1 MADID
6 SHVTVTVRAFR
17 VTNGCMD
24 DWDVRPPCFVSKPAV
39 NNAALTLGGVL
50 PPSRSFI
57 DRGQPR
63 LPLSLP
69 GGLRAAGDSE
79 SPAAYATR
87 MKALEQEVRAR
98 LHAAQRE
105 RTGKAALD
113 PGRVDRTVTFQVGD
127 RAGEA
132 RCGPRTRSCSTPPR
146 RARRPRWGGP
156 CTAPAAAGTT
166 PTPPRRFKC
175 SPTGDV
181 GRLRPHHPRAAWP
194 DLGPAPGPAGPAV
207 AERLLDGETLRG
219 RTCYLVRLQGRSGAH
234 PPTTVLVRAGGTPR
248 RGAGRIK
255 GLAENNHLKLIVVR
269 DEFDSIRHQMHSDCG
284 NPVLVRDDTE
294 TLAEFAATLSWPNRV
309 CGNPANSNSRTRVWV
324 RTLTAAATLS

>member
-132 RCGPRTRSCSTPPR
+132 RCGPRTRSCSTPPW

-156 CTAPAAAGTT
+156 CTAAAAAGIT
-166 PTPPRRFKC
+166 PSLRPRRAA
-175 SPTGDV
+175 SSAVPRATSAGSSRTTLARPGPTRAPLR
-181 GRLRPHHPRAAWP
+181 GRRGRRRQSGFSTVSLRPSV
-194 DLGPAPGPAGPAV
+194 AGPATWF
-207 AERLLDGETLRG
+207 A
-219 RTCYLVRLQGRSGAH
+219 C
-234 PPTTVLVRAGGTPR
+234 RAALALIRPR
-248 RGAGRIK
+248 QY
-255 GLAENNHLKLIVVR
+255 
-269 DEFDSIRHQMHSDCG
+269 S
-284 NPVLVRDDTE
+284 
-294 TLAEFAATLSWPNRV
+294 
-309 CGNPANSNSRTRVWV
+309 
-324 RTLTAAATLS
+324 